1 MRRYKITASAIG
13 PYFPIDEVKI
23 GDFVIKKV
31 DRVVSNEIPPKIQ
44 ANSVDEALVSISQD
58 IIFDSGYIVEWEREA
73 TSSKTVYQQAKIELD
88 ELLSCLNIP
97 VSSYKYFSKIVNV
110 EHLNPEES
118 GPDPESPSSDPVH
131 VIGYIPGRF
140 LDENI
145 KFYDFLLSTKES
157 EIKRLRDS
165 FYVGI
170 KEEVLLQG
178 NSDMTY
184 YKILEEIS
192 QIVLKRFNTDT
203 GQLSNYNLL
212 LEELKTVLVEKG
224 NEEQKVIKVKE
235 YANKLRALDFEQ
247 IGERIILAARKFNL
261 KPEIIETLK
270 KINIYRARI
279 LAHPGKPDAGVK
291 LDDPRDIREMARIF
305 ILHYLNKFCGLK
317 IPDYGEVTEKDAW
330 YMHNYAR
337 SDAKMDKTSEVNKK

>member
-13 PYFPIDEVKI
+13 PYFPTDEVKI
-23 GDFVIKKV
+23 GDFIIKKV

-44 ANSVDEALVSISQD
+44 VNSVDEALVSISQD
-58 IIFDSGYIVEWEREA
+58 IIFDSAYIVEWERKA
-73 TSSKTVYQQAKIELD
+73 ISSKIVYQQAKIELD

-97 VSSYKYFSKIVNV
+97 IPGYKYFSKIVSV

-118 GPDPESPSSDPVH
+118 GPDPESLSSDPVH
-131 VIGYIPGRF
+131 VIGYVPGRF

-165 FYVGI
+165 FYTGI
-170 KEEVLLQG
+170 KEEVLSQG
-178 NSDMTY
+178 NSDLTY

-192 QIVLKRFNTDT
+192 QIVLKRFNADT

-224 NEEQKVIKVKE
+224 NEKQKVTKVKE

-270 KINIYRARI
+270 KINTYRARV
-279 LAHPGKPDAGVK
+279 LAHPGKPDASVK